1 MAEID
6 EAHFFRYAQD
16 PSDAVSRTLG
26 KEPPMRPVV
35 AIRLAHLGE
44 TTMRYSALVDSGSER
59 VFAAP
64 GLARELRVDLE
75 TAPEVQLGLGGRPR
89 RVRFA
94 TVTLHLFKDLL
105 RNDDDPIHEW
115 EADVGFLREWEPPWA
130 VLLGRDGF
138 FNQFTVTMHGGV
150 PGMVVEPWGAF
161 DERFGTVVEE
171 ADTSQPRF
179 KP

>member
-1 MAEID
+1 
-6 EAHFFRYAQD
+6 
-16 PSDAVSRTLG
+16 
-26 KEPPMRPVV
+26 
-35 AIRLAHLGE
+35 
-44 TTMRYSALVDSGSER
+44 MRYSALVDSGSER

-138 FNQFTVTMHGGV
+138 FNQFTVTMHGAV
-150 PGMVVEPWGAF
+150 PGMVVEPWGTF
-161 DERFGTVVEE
+161 DDRFGTVVEQ
-171 ADTSQPRF
+171 ADTSAFHEGVRLRHTIQRRTRRRDRWDRATRF
-179 KP
+179 LACRYFHQVFARGLAPPGCGRS